1 MATSWQLNSV
11 GIDIGTTTSQVIF
24 SRLEVVNR
32 ASVSQVPSYEF
43 SKRDIIFVSPIIKT
57 PIDFEG
63 HVREAE
69 LKAFIEAQYQAAGI
83 EPKSINSGAIII
95 TGESSKA
102 KNARATI
109 MQLAETLGDFIVATA
124 GPHLESVIA
133 GYGSG
138 AADYA
143 KSHNARVLNID
154 IGGGTSNYVVFE
166 AGRIV
171 DTACLNVG
179 GHLIEFDTSGK
190 IKNLHKPAQII
201 AEALLGSID
210 FKSIEINQITRI
222 VQQMAQLVYEV
233 IIGKPSELAQQ
244 LLMTECLKSGQQY
257 DAVFI
262 SGGVGQCFYEPIQQT
277 AFEKY
282 GDIGPLLAKCLHENI
297 HIMALPLR
305 TPKHTVRATVI
316 GAGAYTLSLSGST
329 IWIDPQKLPVR
340 NIPVIH
346 ASGDSSDIKMLSA
359 VWQLSSKRMDIDL
372 NQDLYALCIPDW
384 VPVRYQ
390 AVLECVTAIQS
401 FIAECPNNPHPLFI
415 VCLQDM
421 GKVLGMLLHAEI
433 TDRALAIIDEVQTHL
448 GDYIDI
454 GLPFQG
460 GEVLPITIKSLAFP
474 S

>member
-1 MATSWQLNSV
+1 MANSWQLNSV

-24 SRLEVVNR
+24 SQLEVVNR

-63 HVREAE
+63 HIRESE
-69 LKAFIEAQYQAAGI
+69 LKTFIEAQYRAAGI
-83 EPKSINSGAIII
+83 EPSSINSGAIII

-124 GPHLESVIA
+124 GPHLESVIS

-154 IGGGTSNYVVFE
+154 IGGGTSNYAVFE
-166 AGRIV
+166 AGRII

-179 GHLIEFDTSGK
+179 GHLIEFDPSGK
-190 IKNLHKPAQII
+190 IKYLHQPAHII
-201 AEALLGSID
+201 AEALFGNID
-210 FKSIEINQITRI
+210 LKTLNIDQIIRI
-222 VQQMAQLVYEV
+222 VTQMAQLVYEV
-233 IIGKPSELAQQ
+233 IIGKPSKLAQR
-244 LLMTECLKSGQQY
+244 LLMTDCLQSKHQY

-262 SGGVGQCFYEPIQQT
+262 SGGVGQCFYEPIQQI

-282 GDIGPLLAKCLHENI
+282 GDIGPLLAKCLHENN
-297 HIMALPLR
+297 HFMTLPLS
-305 TPKHTVRATVI
+305 TPKQTVRATVI

-346 ASGDSSDIKMLSA
+346 ATDNSHDISKLSSA
-359 VWQLSSKRMDIDL
+359 WQHSSKRMDIDL
-372 NQDLYALCIPDW
+372 TRDIYALCIPDW
-384 VPVRYQ
+384 IPIRYQ
-390 AVLECVTAIQS
+390 SVLECVQAIQS
-401 FIAECPNNPHPLFI
+401 FLNDCPNNPHPLFI
-415 VCLQDM
+415 VSLQDM

-433 TDRALAIIDEVQTHL
+433 SERALAIIDEVQTHL

-460 GEVLPITIKSLAFP
+460 GEILPITIKSLAFP